1 MIEVFIGN
9 FGSET
14 MMRYNVIGQAV
25 NECSRIEG
33 ASVGGQVLVSYDTVQ
48 NANAAIKTDGKFTI
62 QVKGISTPLK
72 VYSVTGIGTPY
83 SCNLAHHKLA
93 GFFWQGRLQCTIQC
107 IEDELVTDQ
116 TLRGKIVLLTFDRN
130 LRIELEDKIEP
141 DIPLYSDME
150 IYLET
155 NRNTDTDTGD
165 GKKPGN
171 DVQATGCDRI
181 YAKILK
187 RSQGVIEVHIT
198 YGFEV
203 IKKYT
208 YPMYP
213 YMNTY
218 PWIIS

>member
-1 MIEVFIGN
+1 MQKAMAKVNDYIISKGLVPLEMGIGIHRGEVFIGN

-93 GFFWQGRLQCTIQC
+93 GFFWRGRLQCTIQC

-141 DIPLYSDME
+141 GYSVVFG
-150 IYLET
+150 YGNLF
-155 NRNTDTDTGD
+155 GD
-165 GKKPGN
+165 K
-171 DVQATGCDRI
+171 QEYR
-181 YAKILK
+181 Y
-187 RSQGVIEVHIT
+187 R
-198 YGFEV
+198 YG
-203 IKKYT
+203 
-208 YPMYP
+208 
-213 YMNTY
+213 
-218 PWIIS
+218 